1 MTNSYP
7 LENTPEII
15 YVKEQ
20 LYKLFFE
27 LESEVKGEKKELDE
41 QEYEETILSNF

>member
-27 LESEVKGEKKELDE
+27 LESEVKGEKKSLTNRNMKK
-41 QEYEETILSNF
+41 QF